1 MKERLA
7 ALAEYEIM
15 DTAEEPEFD
24 RITRLASVVC
34 DAPVSL
40 ISLLDDRRQWF
51 KSKVGFGGNESRLED
66 SICKFVLQSPELLEI
81 PDASLDERC
90 KDIAMVKMEPH
101 IRFYAGAPLITPTG
115 VPIGSLCAV
124 DFKPRELNREQRKM
138 LPLLAREVISLL
150 EQRRKA
156 RKKTLELGRVARREI
171 RLATNLQLN
180 MSLQLMELVAEI
192 IHDSVDPL
200 LMLSSILHAI
210 CRHTGWSLGR
220 AWVPG
225 AKEGQRKE
233 DLEAWRL
240 DKSPAATVYRE
251 FVQASPI
258 AASAFLREAVESCS
272 ALTMPVLCDD
282 TEHPTSPLL
291 HHYDFAFAIAVPIS
305 GNQLLG
311 AMEFYSR
318 PQAMP
323 EHPFLKVLK
332 DIGSLVGTALERE
345 QTRIEMELSEAY
357 FRHMVEDSLDII
369 SILDAEG
376 TIRFE
381 SQSITRDF
389 GWKPAE
395 MVGHNAFEYVHPDD
409 LPMVA
414 SAFRQSLMTSG
425 PTALL
430 CFRFR
435 HRDGSYR
442 YLEGRG
448 NNLLSNPAVRGVVFT
463 SRDVTE
469 KKQLE
474 QQFSQLAGGIAHDFN
489 NLMGV
494 VIGYSSTLE
503 VDNVTDLKTRNA
515 LTEVRNAA
523 QKVAGLTGQLLAFS
537 GRQIMQPV
545 DLPLDERLA
554 ESQKSLGVLIGN
566 TTRIRF
572 VPGAEGAYVRVDP
585 IQLDNVLLNLVL
597 NARDALGDEGEI
609 VLRTTKCTTVVGP
622 YNPLPDD
629 LPPGDYVVIQVA
641 DAGCGMS
648 DDVRAHIFEPYFTTK
663 PRGKGSGLGLAAC
676 QGIMHQSHGKI
687 TVTSKLGEGSVV
699 SIYLP
704 LVPTPVPEE
713 KIIHL
718 PTEPKSEVQTIL
730 FAEDEEALREFGI
743 IVLEEAGYRVIAGE
757 NGRAV
762 LDLVDSGAAPP
773 FDLLLT
779 DIMMPEMD
787 GKELAENI
795 RQRHPELPIIFCS
808 GFAQDPSFHQGLPEN
823 MHFLP
828 KPYTV
833 SALLKIVGQFLQAS

>member
-1 MKERLA
+1 MKERIA

-15 DTAEEPEFD
+15 DTAAEPEFD

-51 KSKVGFGGNESRLED
+51 KSKIGFGGNESRLED
-66 SICKFVLQSPELLEI
+66 SICKYVLQSPDLLEI
-81 PDASLDERC
+81 PDAREDERC
-90 KDIAMVKMEPH
+90 REIAMVKNEPH
-101 IRFYAGAPLITPTG
+101 IRFYVGAPLITPQG

-124 DFKPRELNREQRKM
+124 DFKPRELNPEQRKV
-138 LPLLAREVISLL
+138 LPILASEVIDLL
-150 EQRRKA
+150 EYRRTA
-156 RKKTLELGRVARREI
+156 RRKTLELGKMARREI
-171 RLATNLQLN
+171 RLSTNLQLN
-180 MSLQLMELVAEI
+180 MSLQLMELIAEI

-200 LMLSSILHAI
+200 LMLSSVLHAI
-210 CRHTGWSLGR
+210 CRHTGWSLAR
-220 AWVPG
+220 AWVPAVSG
-225 AKEGQRKE
+225 SQRKE

-251 FVQASPI
+251 FVQASPV
-258 AASAFLREAVESCS
+258 AASAFLREAVESCA
-272 ALTMPVLCDD
+272 ALTMPVLRDD
-282 TEHPTSPLL
+282 IEHPTSPLL
-291 HHYDFAFAIAVPIS
+291 HHYDFSFAVAVPIF
-305 GNQLLG
+305 GNKLLG
-311 AMEFYSR
+311 AMEFYSQPR
-318 PQAMP
+318 SMP
-323 EHPFLKVLK
+323 DHPFLKVLK

-345 QTRIEMELSEAY
+345 QTRIEMQLSEAY
-357 FRHMVEDSLDII
+357 FRHMVMDSLDII
-369 SILDAEG
+369 SILDADG

-389 GWKPAE
+389 GWTPAE
-395 MVGHNAFEYVHPDD
+395 MIGSNAFEFVHPEDKV
-409 LPMVA
+409 MVG
-414 SAFRQSLMTSG
+414 SAFKQSLVTSG

-474 QQFSQLAGGIAHDFN
+474 QQFGQLAGGIAHDFN
-489 NLMGV
+489 NLLGV
-494 VIGYSSTLE
+494 VIGYSSVLE
-503 VDNVTDLKTRNA
+503 VDKVADLKTRNA
-515 LTEVRNAA
+515 LKEVRNAA

-545 DLPLDERLA
+545 DLPLDECLA
-554 ESQKSLGVLIGN
+554 ESQKSLGVLIGD

-572 VPGAEGAYVRVDP
+572 VPGAGGAYVHADP
-585 IQLDNVLLNLVL
+585 VQLDNVLLNLIL
-597 NARDALGDEGEI
+597 NARDALGNDGEI
-609 VLRTTKCTTVVGP
+609 ILRTTKCTTIDGP
-622 YNPLPDD
+622 YNPLPE
-629 LPPGDYVVIQVA
+629 LPVGDYAVIQVA

-648 DDVRAHIFEPYFTTK
+648 DEVRAHIFEPYFTTK

-676 QGIMHQSHGKI
+676 QGIIHQSHGRI
-687 TVTSKLGEGSVV
+687 TATSKLGSGSAF

-704 LVPTPVPEE
+704 LVSAPVLEE
-713 KIIHL
+713 KIIDH
-718 PTEPKSEVQTIL
+718 PAHAKHEGQTIL
-730 FAEDEEALREFGI
+730 FAEDEDALREFGTV
-743 IVLEEAGYRVIAGE
+743 VLEEAGYRVLAGE
-757 NGRAV
+757 NGRVA
-762 LDLVDSGAAPP
+762 LDLARAGGAPQ

-795 RQRHPELPIIFCS
+795 RQQHPEVPIIFCS
-808 GFAQDPSFHQGLPEN
+808 GFAQDPSFYEGLPEN
-823 MHFLP
+823 MYFLP